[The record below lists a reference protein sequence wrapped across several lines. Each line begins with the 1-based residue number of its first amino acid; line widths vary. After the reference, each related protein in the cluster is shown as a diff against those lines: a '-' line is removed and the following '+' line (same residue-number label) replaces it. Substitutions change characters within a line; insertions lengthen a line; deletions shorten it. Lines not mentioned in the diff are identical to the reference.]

1 MKTWPLFMSMMERN
15 TIFAVRVVGAS
26 FLESLES
33 TQKNN

>member
-1 MKTWPLFMSMMERN
+1 MMERN

-33 TQKNN
+33 TQKIINCN